1 MSILYHSHRQSR
13 KKPRDYFLLTM
24 AILLV
29 FTIVQCVSFK
39 STHTAELP
47 IAGSF
52 NPEKQHSLASITD
65 RLSRIFIAGGRQLS
79 IRSQP
84 PLSSPIFKHGKI
96 KIQKFNRDREES
108 LQKTIGWIFAP
119 LFACFRHPFVFLFV
133 LFSLSVLY
141 IIFDDVRNR
150 ARKEDS
156 VNRPSKNRSKYI
168 LTWK

>member
-24 AILLV
+24 TVLLV

-39 STHTAELP
+39 SIHTAELTV
-47 IAGSF
+47 AGSF
-52 NPEKQHSLASITD
+52 NPETQHSLASITD
-65 RLSRIFIAGGRQLS
+65 RLSWILIAGGKQLG

-84 PLSSPIFKHGKI
+84 QVSSPIFKNGTI
-96 KIQKFNRDREES
+96 KVQKFNRDREEV
-108 LQKTIGWIFAP
+108 LKEKIGWIFAP

-141 IIFDDVRNR
+141 IIFDDVRNKV
-150 ARKEDS
+150 RKEDS
-156 VNRPSKNRSKYI
+156 VQRPSKNRSKYI